1 MESDN
6 TFNLASNP
14 TKMGPGEKQI
24 QQAKTTNDAS
34 KGWQPPT
41 NRVQRSSS
49 IRYQFYASH
58 NFHNWPN

>member
-6 TFNLASNP
+6 TFNLPSIP
-14 TKMGPGEKQI
+14 TKLGAGEKQI
-24 QQAKTTNDAS
+24 QHAKITNDAS

-49 IRYQFYASH
+49 IRYENSMPQIL
-58 NFHNWPN
+58 

>member
-6 TFNLASNP
+6 KFNLASNDP
-14 TKMGPGEKQI
+14 KLGPGEKQI
-24 QQAKTTNDAS
+24 QHTKTTNDAS

-49 IRYQFYASH
+49 IRYENSMPQILFKLT
-58 NFHNWPN
+58 